1 MSGSIDM
8 VHLFNHHQL
17 TNCELVKLVDALD
30 YALLE
35 GAGGQTAE
43 VVQAE
48 HTGTHT
54 ITRSRQRINIE
65 YRTQEG
71 LQRRLQGCGTEVAP
85 HLVLPHLSVPSQHN
99 VKKIVSA
106 PPSINVHLKS
116 NDLHHL

>member
-48 HTGTHT
+48 HTGTNT
-54 ITRSRQRINIE
+54 ITRSTQRIIIE
-65 YRTQEG
+65 Y
-71 LQRRLQGCGTEVAP
+71 
-85 HLVLPHLSVPSQHN
+85 
-99 VKKIVSA
+99 
-106 PPSINVHLKS
+106 
-116 NDLHHL
+116 